1 MLADFIT
8 SKSRIKL
15 LHVFLVNPHEMYHV
29 RELVR
34 RTNDE
39 INAVRRELSFLE
51 TRGVLDKE
59 KRANR
64 VYYYLSKNYP
74 YYYDLLRLAAKTT
87 GLGSEVIKNRAK
99 LGKVKYAFISGRFV
113 RRLEKIPDTVDF
125 LMVGTIV
132 LPEIAVLVRNEE
144 ARLATEINY
153 TVMTEEEFNFRKERN
168 DPFIQKVLAGSRI
181 MLLGDEEAM
190 LA

>member
-1 MLADFIT
+1 MLQDFIT

-15 LHVFLVNPHEMYHV
+15 VNVFLRSPFEMYHV

-34 RTNDE
+34 RTSDE

-51 TRGVLDKE
+51 SRGILDKE

-74 YYYDLLRLAAKTT
+74 YYFDLLRLSAKIV
-87 GLGSEVIKNRAK
+87 GLGGEVIKNRAK
-99 LGKVKYAFISGRFV
+99 LGKIKYAFLSGRFA
-113 RRLEKIPDTVDF
+113 RRLEKKAEEVDF
-125 LMVGTIV
+125 LMVGTVV
-132 LPEIAVLVRNEE
+132 LPEVAVIVRNEE
-144 ARLATEINY
+144 VRLAAEINY
-153 TVMTEEEFNFRKERN
+153 TVMTEEEFSFRKERN

-181 MLLGDEEAM
+181 MLIGDEEAM
-190 LA
+190 LS